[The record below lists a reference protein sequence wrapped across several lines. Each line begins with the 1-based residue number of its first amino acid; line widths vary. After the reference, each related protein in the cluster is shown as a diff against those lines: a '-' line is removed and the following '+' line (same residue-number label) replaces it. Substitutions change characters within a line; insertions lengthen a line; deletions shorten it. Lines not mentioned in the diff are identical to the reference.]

1 MRTIFNLQILNV
13 SCPANMT
20 EATCPVRQYL
30 QEQTVLR
37 PTVNETLLEW
47 DKAHEQQ
54 LSCVI
59 NTMLAKCAQC
69 RGCK

>member
-1 MRTIFNLQILNV
+1 MHATFNLQIISTV
-13 SCPANMT
+13 CPEGMT

-59 NTMLAKCAQC
+59 NTMLAKCAKC
-69 RGCK
+69 RGRK